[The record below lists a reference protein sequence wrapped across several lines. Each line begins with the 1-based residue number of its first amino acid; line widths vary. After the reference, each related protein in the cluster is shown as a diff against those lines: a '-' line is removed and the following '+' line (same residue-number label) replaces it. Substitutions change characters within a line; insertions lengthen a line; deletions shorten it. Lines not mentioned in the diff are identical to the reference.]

1 LEDGDSQLEK
11 LPAPVSDSDDTFEGL
26 SDSQSICSTPRKRA
40 EKELLQ
46 YDRLMPFDFY
56 THRKAKKFFKE
67 PIVDIDK
74 LLKDFGE
81 SIKHKDLNGKSK
93 QMGQV
98 ALNTSSRGTG
108 RNTLLKEKIYFDDN
122 EDAKLREV
130 PEMNDDLREM
140 Y

>member
-1 LEDGDSQLEK
+1 
-11 LPAPVSDSDDTFEGL
+11 
-26 SDSQSICSTPRKRA
+26 
-40 EKELLQ
+40 
-46 YDRLMPFDFY
+46 MPFDFY

-81 SIKHKDLNGKSK
+81 SIKNKDLNGKSK
-93 QMGQV
+93 QRVQAG
-98 ALNTSSRGTG
+98 LNTSSRGTG
-108 RNTLLKEKIYFDDN
+108 RNTLQKEKIYFDDN